1 MKVEVWSDVMC
12 PFCYIGKRRF
22 ENALDRFSEKDTV
35 DVIYKSYQLM
45 PDLITQ
51 PDKNHDEF
59 LAEQKGISLT
69 QAKAMNGHA
78 LQMAQQTGLTYH
90 LDKAVPANTFR
101 AHQLIHYAKT
111 EGRQSLVK
119 ELLFRA
125 HFTEG
130 KNIDDMAILIELG
143 KEAGLDE
150 KAVKDILENGRFA
163 DDVHT
168 DIYEARQVGVRGVPF
183 FLFNGKYTISGAH
196 ESDVLL
202 SALEQVKAE
211 EEKMKGQP

>member
-1 MKVEVWSDVMC
+1 MC

-22 ENALDRFSEKDTV
+22 EKALERFSGKDSV
-35 DVIYKSYQLM
+35 EVEYKSYQLM

-51 PDKNHDEF
+51 PHKNHDEF
-59 LAEQKGISLT
+59 LAEQKGISLS
-69 QAKAMNGHA
+69 QARAMNGHA

-101 AHQLIHYAKT
+101 AHQLLHYAKT
-111 EGRQSLVK
+111 EGRQSLMK

-125 HFTEG
+125 HFTDG
-130 KNIDDMAILIELG
+130 KNVDDNNVLIELG
-143 KEAGLDE
+143 KEAGLDKE
-150 KAVKDILENGRFA
+150 AIKDVLDNDRFA
-163 DDVHT
+163 KDVQT

-196 ESDVLL
+196 DPDVFL

-211 EEKMKGQP
+211 EEKMSK